1 MSSTAPAEVRTHL
14 LDALRLDL
22 VEPTP
27 DDLAHAEE
35 IIPQPP
41 SKWYL
46 TGFLVPYD
54 APIDV
59 RSDDTGDDELD
70 AVSRSGA

>member
-1 MSSTAPAEVRTHL
+1 VGILKLMPSPTRLSMSSAAPAEVRTHL
-14 LDALRLDL
+14 LDALQLDL
-22 VEPTP
+22 VGPAP

-46 TGFLVPYD
+46 TGFLVP
-54 APIDV
+54 
-59 RSDDTGDDELD
+59 SWFG
-70 AVSRSGA
+70 